1 MGDSKEEINN
11 VLSSSKRQIATRV
24 TMPQRF
30 MYTGIGC
37 GHANE
42 ITFNIRQ
49 PPTKAMNDTKSA
61 MINETSKFTSNAPQN
76 NMISSGRMPCR
87 LLLHNLKIDFEI
99 ILVEIILLL
108 TAPDMLFLKKTEKM
122 LNTITVLI
130 RLTIRLLSLEQ
141 SMYLSV
147 IKHLEMQT
155 SIHSTKRYN
164 QIWIYKTKKNI
175 GIYNPLNCKWL

>member
-24 TMPQRF
+24 TMSQIP
-30 MYTGIGC
+30 MCTGIGC

-49 PPTKAMNDTKSA
+49 PPTEAMNDTKSA
-61 MINETSKFTSNAPQN
+61 MINETSQFTSNAPQN
-76 NMISSGRMPCR
+76 NMRSSGRMPCR

-108 TAPDMLFLKKTEKM
+108 TVPDMF
-122 LNTITVLI
+122 
-130 RLTIRLLSLEQ
+130 S
-141 SMYLSV
+141 
-147 IKHLEMQT
+147 
-155 SIHSTKRYN
+155 
-164 QIWIYKTKKNI
+164 
-175 GIYNPLNCKWL
+175 